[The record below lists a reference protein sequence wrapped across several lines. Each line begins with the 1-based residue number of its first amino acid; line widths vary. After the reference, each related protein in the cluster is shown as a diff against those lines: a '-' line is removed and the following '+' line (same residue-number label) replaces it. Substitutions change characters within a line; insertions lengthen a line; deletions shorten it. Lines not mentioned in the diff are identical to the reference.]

1 MSKLAFTS
9 THAPI
14 AVRVSG
20 SSLELLAERSIA
32 ARVEAAFEHGR
43 REAQAAQLAS
53 AAAALEA
60 ASARVDE
67 ARAEAVEELT
77 ETAITLGLE
86 VAEQLLRREL
96 GRGNYDLERIVRE
109 SLASS
114 GVGRGNCTVHLHP
127 DDFATLAQVS
137 FRVGTKIE
145 ADSAVTQGDV
155 HISTPQ
161 GLLVHETS
169 QALES
174 IRAALQA
181 EFGR

>member
-1 MSKLAFTS
+1 M
-9 THAPI
+9 
-14 AVRVSG
+14 
-20 SSLELLAERSIA
+20 
-32 ARVEAAFEHGR
+32 
-43 REAQAAQLAS
+43 RE
-53 AAAALEA
+53 
-60 ASARVDE
+60 
-67 ARAEAVEELT
+67 T
-77 ETAITLGLE
+77 
-86 VAEQLLRREL
+86 
-96 GRGNYDLERIVRE
+96 
-109 SLASS
+109 LASS

-145 ADSAVTQGDV
+145 ADSAVAPGDV